1 MLLLLLQAIV
11 KGWESVAWA
20 LQQMRQSEDESVRRL
35 ADGYRGLVAE
45 LMTCDG
51 GLFAA
56 VDSVAGNRLF
66 HHVVD
71 SDRVASELVR
81 RVNAGRL
88 DGTVHFLPLN
98 RLQRRTVD
106 VPLLPV
112 AQPMISELH
121 TQPDMAV
128 VLENIFG
135 RTLICE
141 DVAAAQKVARQY
153 KLDCVTLDGDL
164 VRNNGPI
171 RGGFLAGDRLRLPL
185 FASLSKFKDVASQEQ
200 ASLDQLRLR
209 LADTSRRIDETAHEL
224 QRTETK
230 IARLKFDQ
238 LRASLASARQE
249 LDLLQQSLRAK
260 QDLCR
265 RIRISKKSNCSKIAA
280 LDQELT
286 QVLSFPNFIC
296 RVQTSATHRRSEAF
310 VSHRYIH
317 SVMSSL
323 KSSWQN
329 FFSRHT
335 CQVLIGGPLSF
346 AYHYV
351 YSPS

>member
-1 MLLLLLQAIV
+1 MCCAVVELLLLLLLLQAIV

-323 KSSWQN
+323 KSS
-329 FFSRHT
+329 
-335 CQVLIGGPLSF
+335 
-346 AYHYV
+346 
-351 YSPS
+351 